1 MNLIQL
7 INIFKRHFL
16 LLISVPVLLASIVIY
31 LTQNPTFEYESST
44 IIYTGIA
51 SGYNLEQN
59 DKFDLFGSRNAF
71 DNLINVIKS
80 RETMSETAIRLFAR
94 VLSLDAYDKGIISK
108 SSFIVVRRKTPEYI
122 KEMVVK
128 PIFAEDSSALNS
140 GYEQTVEK
148 FNEYLN
154 ASDTNYLYNL
164 LNYNHKFF
172 SIKAVSGTKVKRVQ
186 GSDLIE
192 LKFKSVDPGITVQT
206 LNIITRVFIKNY
218 KSLKEN
224 QSDAV
229 VQYFEGQVKLAQ
241 GKLNIAEDNLLNFNK
256 GNKIINYYEQSKF
269 IAAKKEEIEVS
280 IQDERMKM
288 AGAEQALINIENKL
302 QIQGQI
308 QGISDEI
315 VKNRNR
321 LIEITEKL
329 TINEIMTGPDT
340 ASKNEMARLR
350 IESVKVEDELNQS
363 LSQLYSFSNSIDG
376 LPINELL
383 SEWLKNLIKYAE
395 AKAGLK
401 ILLNRQVKFAENYD
415 LFAPLGANIS
425 RIEREIDVAERE
437 YLSLLHSL
445 NEAKLKQQNESLS
458 TNIKPLDPPFYP
470 LSPLASK
477 RRVIIVAA
485 GMFGL
490 ILVAFSILLT
500 EYFDN
505 TIKNI
510 KRVETLT
517 GLKFIGLM
525 PKIIGKYKNYN
536 MPFITN
542 RLIELLL
549 QEIKYYTGKESD
561 GNYRRQ
567 SKIIVVF
574 SNTEQEGKTFILG
587 KAVDKLRAVG
597 DRVLSMN
604 YEFVQDHREDFQ
616 HKKITKEKKL
626 LSQISNPLSLLRS
639 IFANKKNDAIFE
651 TYKNKDNINYQIDD
665 SFSDKHDIFDLLK
678 NQDINSLDNYNYIF
692 IELPAIINNFYP
704 SSIIAQ
710 SDLTIAITRSN
721 REWKKADTNA
731 VEMFSQYLKNKPLVF
746 LNGTEIEET
755 EGLLG
760 TLPKKRSQLRKMV
773 KQLLKFQFYTKSSI
787 R

>member
-1 MNLIQL
+1 
-7 INIFKRHFL
+7 
-16 LLISVPVLLASIVIY
+16 
-31 LTQNPTFEYESST
+31 
-44 IIYTGIA
+44 
-51 SGYNLEQN
+51 
-59 DKFDLFGSRNAF
+59 
-71 DNLINVIKS
+71 
-80 RETMSETAIRLFAR
+80 
-94 VLSLDAYDKGIISK
+94 
-108 SSFIVVRRKTPEYI
+108 
-122 KEMVVK
+122 
-128 PIFAEDSSALNS
+128 
-140 GYEQTVEK
+140 
-148 FNEYLN
+148 
-154 ASDTNYLYNL
+154 
-164 LNYNHKFF
+164 
-172 SIKAVSGTKVKRVQ
+172 
-186 GSDLIE
+186 
-192 LKFKSVDPGITVQT
+192 
-206 LNIITRVFIKNY
+206 
-218 KSLKEN
+218 
-224 QSDAV
+224 
-229 VQYFEGQVKLAQ
+229 
-241 GKLNIAEDNLLNFNK
+241 
-256 GNKIINYYEQSKF
+256 
-269 IAAKKEEIEVS
+269 
-280 IQDERMKM
+280 
-288 AGAEQALINIENKL
+288 
-302 QIQGQI
+302 
-308 QGISDEI
+308 
-315 VKNRNR
+315 
-321 LIEITEKL
+321 
-329 TINEIMTGPDT
+329 
-340 ASKNEMARLR
+340 
-350 IESVKVEDELNQS
+350 
-363 LSQLYSFSNSIDG
+363 
-376 LPINELL
+376 
-383 SEWLKNLIKYAE
+383 
-395 AKAGLK
+395 
-401 ILLNRQVKFAENYD
+401 
-415 LFAPLGANIS
+415 
-425 RIEREIDVAERE
+425 
-437 YLSLLHSL
+437 
-445 NEAKLKQQNESLS
+445 
-458 TNIKPLDPPFYP
+458 
-470 LSPLASK
+470 
-477 RRVIIVAA
+477 
-485 GMFGL
+485 
-490 ILVAFSILLT
+490 
-500 EYFDN
+500 
-505 TIKNI
+505 
-510 KRVETLT
+510 
-517 GLKFIGLM
+517 M